1 MKCNQGEI
9 LNMPSIQHIASCCLV
24 VGIVS
29 AVRISHFVEGQS
41 TLFVHVAEFFH
52 LRVLE
57 VIRCIRVTKVITC

>member
-1 MKCNQGEI
+1 
-9 LNMPSIQHIASCCLV
+9 MPSIQHIASCCLV

-57 VIRCIRVTKVITC
+57 VIRLLKLSLVKVKSVTDSLSR